1 MKKIIIVLFLFGV
14 IFLNT
19 TLPAL
24 ADPIRIMAAN
34 ITSDNKQSYDPEE
47 GRRIFKGLNPDIVLI
62 QEWNYQDNSTLAIRE
77 FVDEVFGEEFSF
89 FREED
94 AQIPNGVIS
103 RFPIIES
110 GEWNDDEVDN
120 RDFAYA
126 IIDVPGEI
134 NLSAVSVHFLTRNAP
149 TRQREAEDLISEMDG
164 VIPSEDYLVIG
175 GDFNTNNH
183 SEAAL
188 KSLNRVVVTTSPY
201 PSDQEEKTGTNAKR
215 VKPYDGVYVDLDLA
229 PLEVPVKIGSESFP
243 NGLVF
248 DSRVYNPLNDV
259 APVQRNDSGAKNM
272 QHMAVIRDFDLK
284 ISNNN

>member
-1 MKKIIIVLFLFGV
+1 MKKFIIVVLLFGV
-14 IFLNT
+14 LFLNT

-34 ITSDNKQSYDPEE
+34 ITSGNDQSYDPEP
-47 GRRIFKGLNPDIVLI
+47 GRRIFKGLKPDIVLI
-62 QEWNYQDNSTLAIRE
+62 QEWNYKDNSDEDIRE
-77 FVDEVFGEEFSF
+77 FVDKVFGEEFSF

-103 RFPIIES
+103 RFPIIDS

-126 IIDVPGEI
+126 IIDIPGDI
-134 NLSAVSVHFLTRNAP
+134 NLSAVSVHLLTRNAS

-164 VIPSEDYLVIG
+164 VIPSQDYLVIG

-183 SEAAL
+183 REAAL
-188 KSLNRVVVTTSPY
+188 RSLNRVVKTTSPY
-201 PSDQEEKTGTNAKR
+201 PSDQQGKTGTNASR

-229 PLEVPVKIGSESFP
+229 PFEVPVKIGSEVFD

-248 DSRVYNPLNDV
+248 DSRVDNPLNDV
-259 APVQRNDSGAKNM
+259 APVERNDSGARNM
-272 QHMAVIRDFDLK
+272 QHMAVIRDFDLDLR
-284 ISNNN
+284 N

>member
-1 MKKIIIVLFLFGV
+1 MKKVIIIVLLFGV

-19 TLPAL
+19 TLSAL

-34 ITSDNKQSYDPEE
+34 ITSGNNQSYDPGE
-47 GRRIFKGLNPDIVLI
+47 GIRIFQGLQPDIVLI
-62 QEWNYQDNSTLAIRE
+62 QEWNYKDNSKSEIRE
-77 FVDEVFGEEFSF
+77 FVDEVFGTEFSF
-89 FREED
+89 FREKD

-103 RFPIIES
+103 RFPIIDS
-110 GEWNDDEVDN
+110 GEWDDDEVDN

-126 IIDVPGEI
+126 IIDIPGDI
-134 NLSAVSVHFLTRNAP
+134 NLSAVSVHFLTRNAS

-164 VIPSEDYLVIG
+164 VIPSQDYLVIG

-183 SEAAL
+183 REAAL
-188 KSLNRVVVTTSPY
+188 RSLNRVVKTTSPY
-201 PSDQEEKTGTNAKR
+201 PSDKQGKTGTNASR

-229 PLEVPVKIGSESFP
+229 PLEVPVKIGSEVLD

-259 APVQRNDSGAKNM
+259 APVERNDSGARNM
-272 QHMAVIRDFDLK
+272 QHMAVIRDFDLDLRD
-284 ISNNN
+284 